1 MLECWVCSWQG
12 KLTNLSASVHQVRKQ
27 LGKSAKK
34 FCYSGYCSP
43 KNWLIS
49 HRNMT
54 RERKAWLVIKKER
67 DLSIALNQGCQI
79 KALGPEFHKTFY
91 VFQSLHDFQKT
102 WKRTS
107 ILHFLQLYFRIM
119 YVSHISFPPPIK
131 THHIDLV
138 FSLSTVKK
146 NKKNK
151 KIYSGFTA
159 KTSKQNKKEKKYSS
173 FTGLTHLRLKWAVF
187 GPQCKMSLTAMLTNA
202 FYNSL
207 LTFDFIILY
216 QVLTIICHPH
226 RGIY

>member
-1 MLECWVCSWQG
+1 MVLVETSFCRYFWEHVGMLGLFLAGKTDKSLCQCPPSW
-12 KLTNLSASVHQVRKQ
+12 KTTWKIC
-27 LGKSAKK
+27 KK
-34 FCYSGYCSP
+34 ICYSGYCSP

-91 VFQSLHDFQKT
+91 IFQRLQSLHNFQKM

-107 ILHFLQLYFRIM
+107 ILHFLQLYFHIM
-119 YVSHISFPPPIK
+119 YVSHISFSPPIK

-146 NKKNK
+146 IK
-151 KIYSGFTA
+151 KIKKKFTVGSQQ
-159 KTSKQNKKEKKYSS
+159 KHQNKTKK
-173 FTGLTHLRLKWAVF
+173 K
-187 GPQCKMSLTAMLTNA
+187 KI
-202 FYNSL
+202 
-207 LTFDFIILY
+207 FIIHWSDALKIK
-216 QVLTIICHPH
+216 VGCIWPTM
-226 RGIY
+226 